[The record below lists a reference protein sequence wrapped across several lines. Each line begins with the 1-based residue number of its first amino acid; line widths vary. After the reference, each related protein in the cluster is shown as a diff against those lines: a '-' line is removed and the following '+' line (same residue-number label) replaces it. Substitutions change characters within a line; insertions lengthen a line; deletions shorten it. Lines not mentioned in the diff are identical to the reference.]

1 MEKVNC
7 NICAKFLDLDEVEFH
22 IKEGFHVKKK
32 DELLNQ
38 SMMLQHDVRELIEMS
53 AIDYWRKNE

>member
-7 NICAKFLDLDEVEFH
+7 NICAKSLDLNEIEFH

-32 DELLNQ
+32 EELLNQ
-38 SMMLQHDVRELIEMS
+38 LMMLQHDDCEPIERS
-53 AIDYWRKNE
+53 AIDYWRKI